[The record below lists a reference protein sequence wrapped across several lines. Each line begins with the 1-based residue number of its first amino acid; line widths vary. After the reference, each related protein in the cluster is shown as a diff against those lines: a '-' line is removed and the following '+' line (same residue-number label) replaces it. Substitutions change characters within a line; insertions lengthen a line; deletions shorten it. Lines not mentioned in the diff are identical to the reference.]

1 MTSNSRRKQ
10 ILAGTFLLTAA
21 AFIAKFLSA
30 VYRVPFQNMVG
41 NVGFYV
47 YQQIYP
53 IYGIGMTVA
62 LNGLPLF
69 ISKLVVDIK
78 DPRDQMAV
86 IYRIQLL
93 VTILSVTFFLGLQF
107 GATWIAAAMSDVR
120 LAPVIKAVSWMF
132 LLGPFLATWRGY
144 FQGRMNM
151 RPTAYSQVIEQ
162 VVRVTFI
169 LVSAA
174 WAVHH
179 FANPYQIGT
188 LAMFSAPIA
197 GVCALLVL
205 YVSLCRT
212 RLPKSSHRQ
221 VYTRLLSRIL
231 FEGGTLCLVS
241 AVMLLLQ
248 LVDSFSVVSGLRDF
262 GLSFSTAQNIKG
274 IYDRSQTL
282 VQLGM
287 VVTIASTT
295 AVLPNLSLA
304 HARSHETTFDHLART
319 TMRVN
324 LALSLAMSAGLFV
337 LMPQINQLLFS
348 TAGLN
353 LTIAVYCFSI
363 VLTTVILTD
372 NMVLQARGQYGPTM
386 AAILCGFGVKIIVNK
401 WLVAS
406 LGIIG
411 ASVATLMSLAVMVL
425 LMRTAASRS
434 LAGLTDGRQ
443 LIKLVVVLVVMM
455 TGVGLAATIIGDWLI
470 VENGR
475 LQALLIVMI
484 GVPLGAG
491 IFLYGCKRLRVFTL
505 REWFAVPLISK
516 LLRVMK

>member
-1 MTSNSRRKQ
+1 
-10 ILAGTFLLTAA
+10 
-21 AFIAKFLSA
+21 
-30 VYRVPFQNMVG
+30 
-41 NVGFYV
+41 
-47 YQQIYP
+47 
-53 IYGIGMTVA
+53 
-62 LNGLPLF
+62 
-69 ISKLVVDIK
+69 
-78 DPRDQMAV
+78 
-86 IYRIQLL
+86 
-93 VTILSVTFFLGLQF
+93 
-107 GATWIAAAMSDVR
+107 
-120 LAPVIKAVSWMF
+120 
-132 LLGPFLATWRGY
+132 
-144 FQGRMNM
+144 
-151 RPTAYSQVIEQ
+151 
-162 VVRVTFI
+162 
-169 LVSAA
+169 
-174 WAVHH
+174 
-179 FANPYQIGT
+179 
-188 LAMFSAPIA
+188 
-197 GVCALLVL
+197 
-205 YVSLCRT
+205 
-212 RLPKSSHRQ
+212 
-221 VYTRLLSRIL
+221 
-231 FEGGTLCLVS
+231 
-241 AVMLLLQ
+241 
-248 LVDSFSVVSGLRDF
+248 
-262 GLSFSTAQNIKG
+262 
-274 IYDRSQTL
+274 
-282 VQLGM
+282 
-287 VVTIASTT
+287 
-295 AVLPNLSLA
+295 
-304 HARSHETTFDHLART
+304 
-319 TMRVN
+319 
-324 LALSLAMSAGLFV
+324 MSAGLFV